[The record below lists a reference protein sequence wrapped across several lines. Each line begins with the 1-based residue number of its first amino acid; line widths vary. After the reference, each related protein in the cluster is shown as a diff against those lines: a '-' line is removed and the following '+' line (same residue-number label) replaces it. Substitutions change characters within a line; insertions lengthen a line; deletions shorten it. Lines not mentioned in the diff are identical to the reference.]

1 MHNQTFA
8 EKAAWDFVEK
18 EKPNFNIA
26 TINPPL
32 VLGPVVHYLSSLDS
46 INTSNA
52 RISRLVRGLDKE
64 TSPPTGTFLWVDVR
78 DVALAHVRAIEVP
91 EAGAQRFF
99 VTAGHYTNKDV
110 VDIIRDA
117 YPEIKDRLP
126 EATSD
131 LPEDVYGYDNSK
143 SRQVLGLEYR
153 SLKEA
158 VVDTAK
164 SLLDNGA

>member
-1 MHNQTFA
+1 M
-8 EKAAWDFVEK
+8 
-18 EKPNFNIA
+18 
-26 TINPPL
+26 
-32 VLGPVVHYLSSLDS
+32 LGPVVHYLSSLDA

-64 TSPPTGTFLWVDVR
+64 STPPTGTFLWVDVR
-78 DVALAHVRAIEVP
+78 DVALAHIRAIEVP

-99 VTAGHYTNKDV
+99 ITAGHYTNKDI

-117 YPEIKDRLP
+117 YPELKDRLP

-131 LPEDVYGYDNSK
+131 LPQDVYGYDNSK
-143 SRQVLGLEYR
+143 STQVLGLKYG

-158 VVDTAK
+158 VVDTVK

>member
-1 MHNQTFA
+1 M
-8 EKAAWDFVEK
+8 
-18 EKPNFNIA
+18 
-26 TINPPL
+26 
-32 VLGPVVHYLSSLDS
+32 HYLSSLDS

-52 RISRLVRGLDKE
+52 RISSLVRGLDKE

-78 DVALAHVRAIEVP
+78 DVALAHVRAIEVA

-117 YPEIKDRLP
+117 YPELKDRLP
-126 EATSD
+126 EAKSD
-131 LPEDVYGYDNSK
+131 LPQDVYGYDNSK
-143 SRQVLGLEYR
+143 SIQVLGLKYG

-158 VVDTAK
+158 VVDTVK
-164 SLLDNGA
+164 TLLDNGA

>member
-1 MHNQTFA
+1 M
-8 EKAAWDFVEK
+8 
-18 EKPNFNIA
+18 
-26 TINPPL
+26 
-32 VLGPVVHYLSSLDS
+32 HYLSSLDA

-64 TSPPTGTFLWVDVR
+64 STPPTGTFLWVDVR
-78 DVALAHVRAIEVP
+78 DVALAHIRAIEVP

-99 VTAGHYTNKDV
+99 ITAGHYTNKDI

-117 YPEIKDRLP
+117 YPELKDRLP

-131 LPEDVYGYDNSK
+131 LPQDVYGYDNSK
-143 SRQVLGLEYR
+143 STQVLGLKYG

-158 VVDTAK
+158 VVDTVK